1 MIRPKL
7 LRTAARSSSNPR
19 GEPADTG
26 TYTACFGLGEL
37 GLTNRL
43 VAVKNCLAIGKRDLP
58 FNDTLPEITVD
69 SDTYTGTADGEE
81 LRCEPLSTLPM
92 VQRYFLL

>member
-7 LRTAARSSSNPR
+7 QRTAARSSSNPR
-19 GEPADTG
+19 RKLADTD
-26 TYTACFGLGEL
+26 TACFGLDEL
-37 GLTNRL
+37 GLTKRL